1 MKKCG
6 FANNILTLLG
16 YQPSALTSG
25 MAALIAALIS
35 IVTLARRLRSILGGP
50 MLRAAAFS
58 HSTQA
63 PSRNTPT
70 DVAAKLKS
78 ALGDAAGDFFG
89 GEQPAVPEQALN
101 EAAEHVN
108 QWRAE
113 LRSLQQTQGF
123 ADRFEGAHAACRP
136 PLAQAVLREQPLRQ
150 SDPGC
155 FCQAGDPA
163 HHAARLSP
171 GAIRHDQTDRA
182 IVFFGEPAIEYAGIG
197 MREENE
203 SPVRRLEPIV
213 HVERPTALAVDAQD
227 AVGQHECGQIASV

>member
-1 MKKCG
+1 
-6 FANNILTLLG
+6 
-16 YQPSALTSG
+16 

-50 MLRAAAFS
+50 RLRAAAFS

-63 PSRNTPT
+63 PSRNATT

-89 GEQPAVPEQALN
+89 GEQPAVPKQALD

-108 QWRAE
+108 KWRVE

-136 PLAQAVLREQPLRQ
+136 PLAQPVLREQPFRQ

-171 GAIRHDQTDRA
+171 GAIRYDQTDRA
-182 IVFFGEPAIEYAGIG
+182 IVFFGELAIEYAGFG

-203 SPVRRLEPIV
+203 GPVRGLEPIV

-227 AVGQHECGQIASV
+227 AVGQHERGQIASV